1 MPRKRSAVATLTS
14 VGVFIIGGTGAN
26 NVRTSDFLAAGQMQW
41 QEGPAL
47 PVNMRSGPCAITIT
61 PTSFITILGTNI
73 REFDAAIAG
82 PTSIAGWREAGRW
95 PRLET
100 SRNSWPGCVKLG
112 RKVIIAGGYYSGK
125 NFRST
130 EVLDLDSREITAGG
144 DMATPRR
151 WLHLATI
158 RRGGLERV
166 VALAGRGEST
176 QVNTVEEWVEE
187 SATWKAA
194 NSLSQAKSSF
204 GTVAIPVE
212 LICPA

>member
-1 MPRKRSAVATLTS
+1 
-14 VGVFIIGGTGAN
+14 
-26 NVRTSDFLAAGQMQW
+26 
-41 QEGPAL
+41 
-47 PVNMRSGPCAITIT
+47 
-61 PTSFITILGTNI
+61 
-73 REFDAAIAG
+73 
-82 PTSIAGWREAGRW
+82 
-95 PRLET
+95 
-100 SRNSWPGCVKLG
+100 
-112 RKVIIAGGYYSGK
+112 
-125 NFRST
+125 
-130 EVLDLDSREITAGG
+130 
-144 DMATPRR
+144 MATPRR